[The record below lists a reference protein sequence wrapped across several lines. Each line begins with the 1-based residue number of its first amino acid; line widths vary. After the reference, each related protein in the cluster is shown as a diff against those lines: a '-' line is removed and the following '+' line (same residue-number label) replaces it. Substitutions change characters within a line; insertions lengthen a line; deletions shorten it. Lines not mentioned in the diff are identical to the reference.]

1 MVCSGGEG
9 DETAMLDQV
18 LDVMRAGFDSVNA
31 LQGLIIAAAAALI
44 MPGWKRLPTLVA
56 AATLIHVV
64 VDALLPVLTAGGAL
78 RLPDILQLDFW
89 REVAFLLVGYLIV
102 IAVFY
107 LLRRL
112 LLRR

>member
-1 MVCSGGEG
+1 MVGERG
-9 DETAMLDQV
+9 QGNDMDILEQA

-31 LQGLIIAAAAALI
+31 VQGLIIAALAALI
-44 MPGWKRLPTLVA
+44 MTSWKRLPTFVV
-56 AATLIHVV
+56 AATLLHVI
-64 VDALLPVLTAGGAL
+64 VDVLLPVVSGGAAL
-78 RLPDILQLDFW
+78 RLPDILALTFW
-89 REVAFLLVGYLIV
+89 REVAFLVVGYLIV